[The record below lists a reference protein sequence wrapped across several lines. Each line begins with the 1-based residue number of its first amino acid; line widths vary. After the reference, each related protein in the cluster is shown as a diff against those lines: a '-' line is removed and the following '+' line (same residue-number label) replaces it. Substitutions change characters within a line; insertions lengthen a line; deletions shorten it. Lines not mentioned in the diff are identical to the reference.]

1 MSYCVNPACPEPK
14 NADNAIQCQA
24 CGSNLLLRDRY
35 RAVKALGQGGFGATF
50 VAVDD
55 LLPGKPVCVIK
66 QLRPASTSPRVLDM
80 ARQLFEREANT
91 LGKIGNHPQVPRL
104 LDYFESDRQFYLV
117 QEYVG
122 GQTLKQET
130 KRNGPFTE
138 FAVKQ
143 FLREILPLVK
153 YLHDNEVIHRDIKP
167 ANIIR
172 RDVDNQL
179 VLIDFGAVKDQ
190 VSQTALL
197 NTQSTGETAFT
208 SFAIGT
214 PGFAPQEQMA
224 LRPVYASDIYAVGAT
239 CLYLLTGK
247 SPKHFDYDPMTTELV
262 WRPHVYVSDS
272 FAAVLEKML
281 AASVRDRYQ
290 SPEEAL
296 RALDVESHRQT
307 LSEGLSSSRRKDV
320 SHQEEETRLEEKNN
334 RALSPAAREV
344 ELLRTRRANQKA
356 KAASRG
362 ATALN
367 SGMNSNPGSTTSF
380 RTQTLAL
387 SSLNNDGILDAKA
400 VRLAYGKGRRD
411 FGDSN
416 LTGLDLRSST
426 LSGVNFYDAKLNR
439 VNFQGSDLSGANF
452 GRASLIKACLR
463 DSNLTK
469 SYFVNANLEGADLRG
484 ADLIEA
490 SFTQANLRGA
500 NLCGANL
507 TGARISEAQ
516 LAMARTNWL
525 TIKPN
530 GKRGIF

>member
-14 NADNAIQCQA
+14 NAERAIRCQT

-35 RAVKALGQGGFGATF
+35 RVLKALGQGGFGATF

-55 LLPGKPVCVIK
+55 LLPGQPVCVIK

-80 ARQLFEREANT
+80 ARQLFEREAKT

-104 LDYFESDRQFYLV
+104 LDYFESERQFYLV

-122 GQTLKQET
+122 GQTIKQEA

-172 RDVDNQL
+172 RDVDHQL

-197 NTQSTGETAFT
+197 NANSTGETAFT

-224 LRPVYASDIYAVGAT
+224 MRPVYASDIYAVGAT

-296 RALDVESHRQT
+296 RALEVESHQSL
-307 LSEGLSSSRRKDV
+307 LSEGLASRPKDSSP
-320 SHQEEETRLEEKNN
+320 QEEETRLEEKNN
-334 RALSPAAREV
+334 RGLSPAAREV
-344 ELLRTRRANQKA
+344 ELLRTRRANKKA

-362 ATALN
+362 ATAL
-367 SGMNSNPGSTTSF
+367 SPGMSSIRGSTTSF
-380 RTQTLAL
+380 RTQTLAA
-387 SSLNNDGILDAKA
+387 SSAPSGGILDAKA
-400 VRLAYGKGRRD
+400 LRLAYGKGRRD
-411 FGDSN
+411 FADCN
-416 LTGLDLRSST
+416 LTGLDLRSSV
-426 LSGVNFYDAKLNR
+426 LSGANFYDAQLDR
-439 VNFQGSDLSGANF
+439 VNLHGSDLGGANF
-452 GRASLIKACLR
+452 GRACLVQASLR
-463 DSNLTK
+463 DANLNK
-469 SYFVNANLEGADLRG
+469 AYFVNANLEGADLRG

-507 TGARISEAQ
+507 TGARISEMQ
-516 LAMARTNWL
+516 LSMARTNWL

>member
-14 NADNAIQCQA
+14 NADDAIQCEA

-35 RAVKALGQGGFGATF
+35 RVLKALGQGGFGATF

-55 LLPGKPVCVIK
+55 LLPGKPICVIK

-80 ARQLFEREANT
+80 ARQLFEREAKT

-130 KRNGPFTE
+130 KRNGPLSE

-153 YLHDNEVIHRDIKP
+153 YLHDNKVIHRDIKP

-172 RDVDNQL
+172 REVDNQL

-197 NTQSTGETAFT
+197 NANSTGETAFT

-247 SPKHFDYDPMTTELV
+247 SPKHFDYDPMTTELI
-262 WRPHVYVSDS
+262 WRPYVYVSDS

-307 LSEGLSSSRRKDV
+307 LSEGLSTRRKDV
-320 SHQEEETRLEEKNN
+320 SQQEEETRLEEKNN

-367 SGMNSNPGSTTSF
+367 SGMNSHPGLATSF
-380 RTQTLAL
+380 RTQTLAA
-387 SSLNNDGILDAKA
+387 SSGGSDGILDAKA
-400 VRLAYGKGRRD
+400 VRLAYGKGKRD
-411 FGDSN
+411 FGDCN
-416 LTGLDLRSST
+416 LTGLDLRSSI
-426 LSGVNFYDAKLNR
+426 LSGANFYDAKLNR
-439 VNFQGSDLSGANF
+439 VNFQGSDLTNANF

-463 DSNLTK
+463 DANLTK
-469 SYFVNANLEGADLRG
+469 AYFVNANLEGADLRG

-507 TGARISEAQ
+507 TGARVSEAQ
-516 LAMARTNWL
+516 LSMARTNWL

>member
-14 NADNAIQCQA
+14 NADDAIQCQA

-35 RAVKALGQGGFGATF
+35 RVLKALGQGGFGATF

-55 LLPGKPVCVIK
+55 RLPGKPVCVIK

-80 ARQLFEREANT
+80 ARQLFEREAKT

-117 QEYVG
+117 QEYVSG
-122 GQTLKQET
+122 PTLKQET

-197 NTQSTGETAFT
+197 NANSTGETAFT

-247 SPKHFDYDPMTTELV
+247 SPKHFDYDPMTTELI

-281 AASVRDRYQ
+281 APAVRDRYQ
-290 SPEEAL
+290 SPVEAL

-307 LSEGLSSSRRKDV
+307 LSEGLSSGRKDV
-320 SHQEEETRLEEKNN
+320 PQPEEETRLESKNN
-334 RALSPAAREV
+334 LGLSPAAREV

-367 SGMNSNPGSTTSF
+367 SGMNSHPGSVTSF
-380 RTQTLAL
+380 RTQTLAA
-387 SSLNNDGILDAKA
+387 SSSPSGDGILDAKA
-400 VRLAYGKGRRD
+400 IRLAYGKGRRD

-426 LSGVNFYDAKLNR
+426 LSGANFYDAKLNR
-439 VNFQGSDLSGANF
+439 VNFHGSDLTSANF
-452 GRASLIKACLR
+452 GRATLIKACLR
-463 DSNLTK
+463 DANLTK
-469 SYFVNANLEGADLRG
+469 AYFVNANLEGADLRG

-507 TGARISEAQ
+507 TGARITNTQ
-516 LAMARTNWL
+516 LSMARTNWL